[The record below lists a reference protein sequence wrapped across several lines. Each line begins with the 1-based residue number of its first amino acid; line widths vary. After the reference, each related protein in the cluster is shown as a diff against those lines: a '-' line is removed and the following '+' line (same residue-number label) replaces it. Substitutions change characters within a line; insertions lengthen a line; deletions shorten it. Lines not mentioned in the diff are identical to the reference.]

1 MIMIF
6 ADKFLFLTETNNE
19 RYPDSEQ
26 FTRRFQATETAPKTS
41 KYEFLS
47 NDEFFIETAMG
58 DLEEVRSNERY
69 R

>member
-1 MIMIF
+1 MNGI
-6 ADKFLFLTETNNE
+6 DNE
-19 RYPDSEQ
+19 FIDNTY
-26 FTRRFQATETAPKTS
+26 TAPKTS

-47 NDEFFIETAMG
+47 NDEFFIETTMG